1 MYRLEQY
8 NTSEYVVW
16 ENRNYLGSVSLASNG
31 LYEYVDKLGRITR
44 LNDPF
49 TILKVL
55 DRKSRD
61 SKELKG

>member
-8 NTSEYVVW
+8 NTSEFVIW
-16 ENRNYLGSVSLASNG
+16 ENHNYLGSMSLASNG
-31 LYEYVDKLGRITR
+31 LYEYVDKLGRTIR
-44 LNDPF
+44 LNDPL

-61 SKELKG
+61 SKELRG